1 MPIMCVVAGPAVTG
15 KTSAFPGDS
24 FGCDYFNADHH
35 EAMLNGGSYKGIPNK
50 GIPKSI
56 RTAVGPICEKF
67 IHDHIAAGGDF
78 ATGETL

>member
-1 MPIMCVVAGPAVTG
+1 
-15 KTSAFPGDS
+15 
-24 FGCDYFNADHH
+24 
-35 EAMLNGGSYKGIPNK
+35 MLNGGSYKGIPNK